1 MITLQI
7 FSNTNILADM
17 YLYNTHAFDTCAAR
31 DSVLIIQDT
40 LVPIR
45 RYYCNITVFQFISL
59 HK

>member
-45 RYYCNITVFQFISL
+45 PYYGNITVL
-59 HK
+59 